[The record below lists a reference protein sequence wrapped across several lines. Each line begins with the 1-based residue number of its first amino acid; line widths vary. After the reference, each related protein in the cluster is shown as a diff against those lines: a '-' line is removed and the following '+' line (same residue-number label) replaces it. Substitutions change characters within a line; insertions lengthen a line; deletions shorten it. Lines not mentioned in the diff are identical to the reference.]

1 MRALQGPHSDCRSK
15 TDYRKLCNVLQN
27 HLNLTHST
35 VDALY
40 FGMQLSDILLGA
52 VFSCG
57 VQRRLRGVCHMVLI
71 STASVDRTSLAC
83 LHKSCICV
91 LKGVKRYQRLDKDV
105 RTLLA
110 DEEGMLRVYSS
121 GAKHGERC
129 CEGANSV
136 LTVSLCTD
144 EAGGGAIKEGE
155 KASHG

>member
-1 MRALQGPHSDCRSK
+1 
-15 TDYRKLCNVLQN
+15 
-27 HLNLTHST
+27 
-35 VDALY
+35 
-40 FGMQLSDILLGA
+40 
-52 VFSCG
+52 
-57 VQRRLRGVCHMVLI
+57 MVLI
-71 STASVDRTSLAC
+71 STASVDRTLLAC

-110 DEEGMLRVYSS
+110 DEEGMLRVYTS

-129 CEGANSV
+129 CEGVNAV